1 MRRIF
6 ERQQRHFVTPK
17 VNKDGSL
24 LRLPPVIVYV
34 EEAHTL
40 LPKVR
45 GKRQHR
51 NLAAHRQR
59 GHQVLNIGL
68 VYSTQEPSSVQT
80 NILTN
85 TENWF
90 ISYLN
95 SKGETRE
102 LDKYFDFEDFT
113 PSIRKTSDP
122 GFTRVRTH
130 SSPYTMPVQIYRF
143 DPALPAPDNSGSLMN
158 RRLIS

>member
-1 MRRIF
+1 MQNKAHFPATPSLRLRPRRLNPRRRIPAPCI
-6 ERQQRHFVTPK
+6 TPF
-17 VNKDGSL
+17 
-24 LRLPPVIVYV
+24 
-34 EEAHTL
+34 
-40 LPKVR
+40 
-45 GKRQHR
+45 
-51 NLAAHRQR
+51 
-59 GHQVLNIGL
+59 LNIGL

-130 SSPYTMPVQIYRF
+130 SSPYTMPVQIHRF
-143 DPALPAPDNSGSLMN
+143 DPARPDQDNNSSLMN